1 MAAIIAAFVI
11 EVMMQSSIA
20 VVVEMRRVW
29 PFMHGTIRISVCERA
44 IERYAAMAL
53 MKRSPKMTAN

>member
-1 MAAIIAAFVI
+1 VHEGVEVKLARHPETAETVI
-11 EVMMQSSIA
+11 L
-20 VVVEMRRVW
+20 
-29 PFMHGTIRISVCERA
+29 GTIRISVCERA

>member
-1 MAAIIAAFVI
+1 
-11 EVMMQSSIA
+11 
-20 VVVEMRRVW
+20 VVLTDRRTYHLELV
-29 PFMHGTIRISVCERA
+29 GTIRISVCERA